1 MTDTTATA
9 DPTVDPTITSA
20 VERLMRR
27 VEDFPAA
34 GVQFCDLTP
43 VRLPGRV
50 LPLRHLRL
58 LPPVPGRQERLAVT
72 RP

>member
-34 GVQFCDLTP
+34 GVWVAIVIAALFTRTDWK
-43 VRLPGRV
+43 V
-50 LPLRHLRL
+50 
-58 LPPVPGRQERLAVT
+58 VPASLKLC
-72 RP
+72 